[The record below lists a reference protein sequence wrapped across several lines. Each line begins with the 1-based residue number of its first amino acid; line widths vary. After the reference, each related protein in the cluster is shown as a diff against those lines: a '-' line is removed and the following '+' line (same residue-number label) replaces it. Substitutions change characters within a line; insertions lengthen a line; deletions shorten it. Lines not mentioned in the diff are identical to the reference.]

1 LFKGDGT
8 DVHDEEQS
16 GCLSLVTGDL
26 KQKVNAK
33 FGKTGS
39 LQFLNYNF
47 FFFLTRQS
55 PTNDEEIRDMQD
67 WWRGLVVTFFNEGTQ
82 KLVP

>member
-1 LFKGDGT
+1 MC
-8 DVHDEEQS
+8 DEEQS

-39 LQFLNYNF
+39 SQFLSYTNF
-47 FFFLTRQS
+47 FFDQQES
-55 PTNDEEIRDMQD
+55 EE
-67 WWRGLVVTFFNEGTQ
+67 
-82 KLVP
+82 